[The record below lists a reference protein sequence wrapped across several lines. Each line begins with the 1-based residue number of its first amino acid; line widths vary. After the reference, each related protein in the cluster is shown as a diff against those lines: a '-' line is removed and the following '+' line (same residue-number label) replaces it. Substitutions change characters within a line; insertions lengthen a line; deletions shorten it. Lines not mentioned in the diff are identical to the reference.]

1 MPSRTLAFFWF
12 FNRKLDNIWWILQ
25 GHTYIVSENKRKQSN
40 SQKGWRYRPL
50 NRKMF
55 IKLSKPQ
62 PLCTKVKNSEKWS
75 FNNFPWFPTLHTN
88 IVLWYMIVWP
98 IWVAEKCLISI
109 IVGKIAY
116 FTGLGGGH
124 WKFFYLYSRPSNL
137 HPYARDMLFHHRYV
151 ACSYLHRFYYW
162 NCAVLDRDP

>member
-1 MPSRTLAFFWF
+1 MPSRTLAFFQF
-12 FNRKLDNIWWILQ
+12 FNRKLDNILWILQ

-75 FNNFPWFPTLHTN
+75 FNNFTWFPTLHTN
-88 IVLWYMIVWP
+88 IVLWYMIVLL
-98 IWVAEKCLISI
+98 IWEAEKRLKSI
-109 IVGKIAY
+109 ILGKIAY
-116 FTGLGGGH
+116 FTGLGGRH
-124 WKFFYLYSRPSNL
+124 WESFISILD
-137 HPYARDMLFHHRYV
+137 HPIYIPMLGTCISIIDML
-151 ACSYLHRFYYW
+151 L
-162 NCAVLDRDP
+162 VLICIGFTIEIGLF